1 MEATGD
7 SIGNKIADK
16 ITRVSKKLP
25 QNSSKELHSKHRWE
39 WNKDIKRKIH
49 ISRKRANNWLIKI
62 SIII

>member
-25 QNSSKELHSKHRWE
+25 QNSSKELHSKTDE
-39 WNKDIKRKIH
+39 NE
-49 ISRKRANNWLIKI
+49 IKI
-62 SIII
+62 SKERYTSPEKEQIID